1 MQKVIFWLLKGGLL
15 QGKRLHFIKHWETRT
30 YEAVQHTLDKR
41 GTVECQMRR
50 KRAQLLTEN
59 NHKCRSDELI
69 RMF

>member
-1 MQKVIFWLLKGGLL
+1 MQKVIFWLLKGDLL

-30 YEAVQHTLDKR
+30 YEAVQHTSTREAQWSVKCAASGR
-41 GTVECQMRR
+41 
-50 KRAQLLTEN
+50 QLLTEN

>member
-1 MQKVIFWLLKGGLL
+1 MNHKRPSLAMQKVIFWLLKGDLL

-50 KRAQLLTEN
+50 KRAAAAYGKQP
-59 NHKCRSDELI
+59 
-69 RMF
+69 